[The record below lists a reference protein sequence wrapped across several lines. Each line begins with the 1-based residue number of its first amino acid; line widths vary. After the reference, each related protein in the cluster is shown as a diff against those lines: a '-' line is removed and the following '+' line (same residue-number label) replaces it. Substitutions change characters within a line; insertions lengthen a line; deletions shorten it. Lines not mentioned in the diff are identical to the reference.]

1 MERVPEE
8 RPVSISTG
16 SEIRRAFLEFF
27 RESDHTVVPSAS
39 LIPVDPTLLLV
50 NAGMVPFKPY
60 FLGEDPPPYRRA
72 VTSQKVVRTIDID
85 IVGTTSRH
93 ATFFEMLGNFSFGD
107 YFKELAIPLA
117 YEFATERLG
126 LDPETLWYTIFEDDD
141 EAAEIWI
148 DGVGVPADRVQRGG
162 IADGTFW
169 QMGVPGPCGPSSEIF
184 VDRGPA
190 YGPEGGPIGAGEV
203 GEHRFIEIWN
213 LVFMQNIQDEPY
225 HVIGDLPAKNIDTGM
240 GLERVAML
248 LQGVGSIFDTDLIR
262 PVLAT
267 GERLTG
273 TRYGSDERT
282 DAALRILGDH
292 GRAITFL
299 ISDGVVPSNEG
310 RGYVLRRLIR
320 RMVRH
325 AWSLGAREVVTPALI
340 DTTVEVMGDG
350 YPAIVAGRDGIVE
363 MAEREERKFR
373 RTLDAGYQLI
383 DDHLAGMDDGS
394 SMEGRVAFKLH
405 DTYGFPIELT
415 EEITAERGVTVDRD
429 GFDAEM
435 AAQRD
440 RARSARKA
448 AVGDDAEPVYRSVYD
463 ATGPTEFIGY
473 EGTRGTGRI
482 LSILREGDSVEAA
495 AEGEQVEV
503 FLDRSPFYAEAGG
516 QVGDTGRITTESGS
530 MRVEDTQYA
539 VQGLNGH
546 RVSVIQGTVRVG
558 QDATAEVDDARRERI
573 RKSHTGTHLLH
584 WALRTVL
591 GSHVQQAG
599 SLVTDGRFRFDFSH
613 YAGVE
618 ADALA
623 EVEKIA
629 NERVIENATVQSFEV
644 GRQEAEEMGA
654 LAFFGDKYGDRVRVV
669 QAGAYSRELCGGT
682 HVPSTGQVGPLVVIG
697 ESSIGSNLR
706 RIEAYTGSTA
716 YGYVSEMRQRLEDT
730 ATALRTRPDQV
741 VQAAVSLAERS
752 AGQEVRI
759 EAFEAQARSGL
770 AAELIEDAEEIGGAR
785 LVVAAGPGLSPD
797 ELRALAIGVRDR
809 LGSGIA
815 VLGAERDGKGGLIGV
830 VTADLV
836 AEGISAGELIAGPA
850 RVMGGGGSRDPELS
864 QAGGPHG
871 DRLPEA
877 LEAAREAGLAALR
890 DRS

>member
-1 MERVPEE
+1 MTV
-8 RPVSISTG
+8 STG
-16 SEIRRAFLEFF
+16 SGVRRAFLEFF
-27 RESDHTVVPSAS
+27 HERDHTIVPSAS

-60 FLGEDPPPYRRA
+60 FLGEDPPPYKRA
-72 VTSQKVVRTIDID
+72 VTSQKIVRTIDID

-117 YEFATERLG
+117 YEFVTERLG
-126 LDPETLWYTIFEDDD
+126 LDPETLWYTIYEDDD

-162 IADGTFW
+162 VADGTFW
-169 QMGVPGPCGPSSEIF
+169 QMGVPGPCGPSSEVF

-190 YGPEGGPIGAGEV
+190 FGPEGGPIGTGEI

-225 HVIGDLPAKNIDTGM
+225 HVIGDLPSKNIDTGM

-248 LQGVGSIFDTDLIR
+248 LQGVGTIFDTDLVR
-262 PVLAT
+262 PILAT

-273 TRYGSDERT
+273 ARYGKDERT
-282 DAALRILGDH
+282 DVALRIVADH

-340 DTTVEVMGDG
+340 GTTVEVMGDG
-350 YPAIVAGRDGIVE
+350 YPAIAAGRDGIVE

-373 RTLDAGYQLI
+373 KTLDAGYQLI
-383 DDHLAGMDDGS
+383 DDHLAGMEDGS
-394 SMEGRVAFKLH
+394 AMEGEVAFKLH

-415 EEITAERGVTVDRD
+415 EEITAERGIAVDRD

-448 AVGDDAEPVYRSVYD
+448 AVGGEAAPVYRSVYD
-463 ATGPTEFIGY
+463 ATGPTEFTGY
-473 EGTRGTGRI
+473 ESTRGTGRI
-482 LSILREGDSVEAA
+482 LSILREGEPVEAA
-495 AEGEQVEV
+495 AQGEQVEV

-516 QVGDTGRITTESGS
+516 QVGDTGRIITETGS
-530 MRVEDTQYA
+530 MRVDDTQFA

-546 RVSVIQGTVRVG
+546 RVEVVEGTVRVG

-613 YAGVE
+613 YAAVE
-618 ADALA
+618 HDALA
-623 EVEKIA
+623 EVEQIA
-629 NERVIENATVQSFEV
+629 NERVMENATVQSFEV

-669 QAGAYSRELCGGT
+669 QAGTYSRELCGGT
-682 HVPSTGQVGPLVVIG
+682 HVPSTGQVGPLVVVG

-706 RIEAYTGSTA
+706 RIEAFTGSTA
-716 YGYVSEMRQRLEDT
+716 YGYVSEMRRRLEDT
-730 ATALRTRPDQV
+730 AAALRTRPDQV

-752 AGQEVRI
+752 AGQEARI

-770 AAELIEDAEEIGGAR
+770 AAGLLDGAEEVGGAR
-785 LVVAAGPGLSPD
+785 LVVAAAPGLSPD
-797 ELRALAIGVRDR
+797 ELRALAIQVRDL

-815 VLGAERDGKGGLIGV
+815 VLGAAREGKGGLVGV

-836 AEGISAGELIAGPA
+836 AEGISAGDLIAGPA
-850 RVMGGGGSRDPELS
+850 RIMGGGGSRDPELS
-864 QAGGPHG
+864 QAGGPQG

-877 LEAAREAGLAALR
+877 LEAAGEAGMAALR
-890 DRS
+890 NRS

>member
-1 MERVPEE
+1 MTVT
-8 RPVSISTG
+8 SG

-27 RESDHTVVPSAS
+27 REHDHTVVPSAS

-60 FLGEDPPPYRRA
+60 FLGEDPAPYKRA

-107 YFKELAIPLA
+107 YFKEKAIPLA
-117 YEFATERLG
+117 YEFVTGRLG
-126 LDPETLWYTIFEDDD
+126 LDPEVLWYTIFEDDD

-162 IADGTFW
+162 VADGTFW

-190 YGPEGGPIGAGEV
+190 FGPGGGPIGTGEI

-225 HVIGDLPAKNIDTGM
+225 HVIGDLPSKNIDTGM

-248 LQGVGSIFDTDLIR
+248 LQGVESIFDTDLVR

-273 TRYGSDERT
+273 ARYGKDERT
-282 DAALRILGDH
+282 DGALRILADH

-325 AWSLGAREVVTPALI
+325 AWSLGAREVVSPSLI

-373 RTLDAGYQLI
+373 KTLDAGYQLI
-383 DDHLAGMDDGS
+383 DDHLDRMDEGS
-394 SMEGRVAFKLH
+394 ALEGKVAFKLH

-415 EEITAERGVTVDRD
+415 EEITAERGVAVDRD

-448 AVGDDAEPVYRSVYD
+448 AVKDDAEPVYRSVYD
-463 ATGPTEFIGY
+463 VSGPTEFIGY
-473 EGTRGTGRI
+473 ESTRGVGRI
-482 LSILREGDSVEAA
+482 LSILREGEPVEAA
-495 AEGEQVEV
+495 AQGEHVEV

-516 QVGDTGRITTESGS
+516 QVGDTGRIITETGS
-530 MRVEDTQYA
+530 MRVDDTQFA

-546 RVSVIQGTVRVG
+546 RVEVDGGIIRVG

-584 WALRTVL
+584 WALRSVL

-599 SLVTDGRFRFDFSH
+599 SLVTDGRLRFDFSH
-613 YAGVE
+613 YAAVE
-618 ADALA
+618 HDALA
-623 EVEKIA
+623 EVEQVA
-629 NERVIENATVQSFEV
+629 NERVIENAAVQCFEV

-682 HVPSTGQVGPLVVIG
+682 HVPSTGQVGPLVVVG

-716 YGYVSEMRQRLEDT
+716 YGYISEMRQRLEDT
-730 ATALRTRPDQV
+730 ASALRSRPDQV

-752 AGQEVRI
+752 AGQEARI
-759 EAFEAQARSGL
+759 EAFEHQARSGL
-770 AAELIEDAEEIGGAR
+770 ATGLLDGAEEVGGAR
-785 LVVAAGPGLSPD
+785 LVVAATPGLSPD
-797 ELRALAIGVRDR
+797 ELRALAIQVRDL

-815 VLGAERDGKGGLIGV
+815 VLGAAREGKGGLIGV

-836 AEGISAGELIAGPA
+836 AEGISAGELISGPA
-850 RVMGGGGSRDPELS
+850 RIMGGGGSRDPELS
-864 QAGGPHG
+864 QAGGPQG
-871 DRLPEA
+871 DKMPEA
-877 LEAAREAGLAALR
+877 LEAAGEAGLAALR
-890 DRS
+890 NRS

>member
-1 MERVPEE
+1 MTVT
-8 RPVSISTG
+8 SG

-27 RESDHTVVPSAS
+27 REHDHTVVPSAS

-60 FLGEDPPPYRRA
+60 FLGEDPAPYKRA

-107 YFKELAIPLA
+107 YFKEKAIPLA
-117 YEFATERLG
+117 YEFVTERLG
-126 LDPETLWYTIFEDDD
+126 LDPEVLWYTIFEDDD

-162 IADGTFW
+162 VADGTFW

-190 YGPEGGPIGAGEV
+190 FGPGGGPIGTGEI

-225 HVIGDLPAKNIDTGM
+225 HVIGDLPSKNIDTGM

-248 LQGVGSIFDTDLIR
+248 LQGVESIFDTDLVR

-273 TRYGSDERT
+273 ARYGKDERT
-282 DAALRILGDH
+282 DGALRILADH

-325 AWSLGAREVVTPALI
+325 AWSLGAREVVSPSLI

-373 RTLDAGYQLI
+373 KTLDAGYQLI
-383 DDHLAGMDDGS
+383 DDHLDRMDEGS
-394 SMEGRVAFKLH
+394 ALEGKVAFKLH

-415 EEITAERGVTVDRD
+415 EEITAERGVAVDRD

-448 AVGDDAEPVYRSVYD
+448 AVKDDAEPVYRSVYD
-463 ATGPTEFIGY
+463 VSGPTEFIGY
-473 EGTRGTGRI
+473 ESTRGVGRI
-482 LSILREGDSVEAA
+482 LSILREGEPVEAA
-495 AEGEQVEV
+495 AQGEHVEV

-516 QVGDTGRITTESGS
+516 QVGDTGRIITETGS
-530 MRVEDTQYA
+530 MRVDDTQFA

-546 RVSVIQGTVRVG
+546 RVEVDGGIIRVG

-584 WALRTVL
+584 WALRSVL

-599 SLVTDGRFRFDFSH
+599 SLVTDGRLRFDFSH
-613 YAGVE
+613 YAAVE
-618 ADALA
+618 HDALA
-623 EVEKIA
+623 EVEQVA
-629 NERVIENATVQSFEV
+629 NERVIENAAVQCFEV

-682 HVPSTGQVGPLVVIG
+682 HVPSTGQVGPLVVVG

-716 YGYVSEMRQRLEDT
+716 YGYISEMRQRLEDT
-730 ATALRTRPDQV
+730 ASALRSRPDQV

-752 AGQEVRI
+752 AGQEARI
-759 EAFEAQARSGL
+759 EAFEHQARSGL
-770 AAELIEDAEEIGGAR
+770 ATGLLDGAEEVGGAR
-785 LVVAAGPGLSPD
+785 LVVAATPGLSPD
-797 ELRALAIGVRDR
+797 ELRALAIQVRDL

-815 VLGAERDGKGGLIGV
+815 VLGAAREGKGGLIGV

-836 AEGISAGELIAGPA
+836 AEGISAGELISGPA
-850 RVMGGGGSRDPELS
+850 RIMGGGGSRDPELS
-864 QAGGPHG
+864 QAGGPQG
-871 DRLPEA
+871 DKMPEA
-877 LEAAREAGLAALR
+877 LEAAGEAGLAALR
-890 DRS
+890 NRS

>member
-1 MERVPEE
+1 VRV
-8 RPVSISTG
+8 STG
-16 SEIRRAFLEFF
+16 SEVRRAFLEFF
-27 RESDHTVVPSAS
+27 HERDHTVVPSAS

-60 FLGEDPPPYRRA
+60 FLGEDPPPYKRA

-117 YEFATERLG
+117 YEFVTETLG
-126 LDPETLWYTIFEDDD
+126 LDPDVLWYTIFEDDD

-162 IADGTFW
+162 VADGTFW

-190 YGPEGGPIGAGEV
+190 FGPDGGPIGAGEI

-225 HVIGDLPAKNIDTGM
+225 HVVGDLPFKNIDTGM
-240 GLERVAML
+240 GLERAAML

-262 PVLAT
+262 PVMAT

-273 TRYGSDERT
+273 ARYGDDERT

-383 DDHLAGMDDGS
+383 DDHLAGMQDGS

-415 EEITAERGVTVDRD
+415 EEITAERGVAVDRD

-435 AAQRD
+435 TAQRD

-448 AVGDDAEPVYRSVYD
+448 AVGDDAEPAYRSVYD

-482 LSILREGDSVEAA
+482 LSILREGDSVETA

-516 QVGDTGRITTESGS
+516 QVGDTGRITTETGS
-530 MRVEDTQYA
+530 MRVEDTQFA

-546 RVSVIQGTVRVG
+546 RVSVLQGTVRVG
-558 QDATAEVDDARRERI
+558 QDVAAEVDDARRERI

-618 ADALA
+618 PDALA

-682 HVPSTGQVGPLVVIG
+682 HVPSTGQVGPLVVVG

-730 ATALRTRPDQV
+730 AAALRTRPDQV

-752 AGQEVRI
+752 AGQEARI

-770 AAELIEDAEEIGGAR
+770 AAELIDDAEEIGGAR

-815 VLGAERDGKGGLIGV
+815 VLGAERDGKGGLVGV

-836 AEGISAGELIAGPA
+836 TEGISAGELIAGPA

-871 DRLPEA
+871 DKLPEA

-890 DRS
+890 NRS